1 MTGAEEPL
9 TADRQSIVTS
19 WVFKPFGVRSRR
31 ALLHTTKHQRQ
42 IIGLSVVPAT
52 IFCVVMYFL
61 LHAFQ
66 NEVAEAIYTASDVA
80 SIKFVSEWAF
90 ALLAIVLLYLGCGF
104 LWAYAV
110 SNNVV
115 GPFDRI
121 IRELDEVI
129 DGGARQPITVRQ
141 RDELAQQL
149 LKRVNVLVKNLPGP
163 DSQISAQRRSP
174 ASSATTF
181 PTASSD
187 GNPRST
193 YASV

>member
-1 MTGAEEPL
+1 MTGAGEPL
-9 TADRQSIVTS
+9 SADRRTI
-19 WVFKPFGVRSRR
+19 W
-31 ALLHTTKHQRQ
+31 HTTKHQRQ
-42 IIGLSVVPAT
+42 IIRLSVVPST

-61 LHAFQ
+61 LQSFQ
-66 NEVAEAIYTASDVA
+66 REVGEAIYSASDVA

-90 ALLAIVLLYLGCGF
+90 ALLSMVLLYLGCGF

-110 SNNVV
+110 SNDVV

-149 LKRVNVLVKNLPGP
+149 LKRVNVLVKNLPDP
-163 DSQISAQRRSP
+163 DSQLSA
-174 ASSATTF
+174 
-181 PTASSD
+181 
-187 GNPRST
+187 
-193 YASV
+193 

>member
-9 TADRQSIVTS
+9 SADRRSIVTS
-19 WVFKPFGVRSRR
+19 WFLNPFGVRSCRVF
-31 ALLHTTKHQRQ
+31 LHMTKLQRQ
-42 IIGLSVVPAT
+42 IIRLSVVPST

-61 LHAFQ
+61 LQSFQ
-66 NEVAEAIYTASDVA
+66 REVGEAIYSASDVA

-90 ALLAIVLLYLGCGF
+90 ALLSILLLYLGCGF

-110 SNNVV
+110 SNEVV

-149 LKRVNVLVKNLPGP
+149 LKRVNVLVKNLPDP
-163 DSQISAQRRSP
+163 DSQLSA
-174 ASSATTF
+174 
-181 PTASSD
+181 
-187 GNPRST
+187 
-193 YASV
+193 

>member
-1 MTGAEEPL
+1 MTGAGEPL
-9 TADRQSIVTS
+9 GADRRSIVTS
-19 WVFKPFGVRSRR
+19 WVLKPFGVRSRR

-42 IIGLSVVPAT
+42 IIRLSVVPST

-66 NEVAEAIYTASDVA
+66 NEVGEAIYTASDVA

-90 ALLAIVLLYLGCGF
+90 ALLSMVLLYLGCGF

-110 SNNVV
+110 STDVV

-141 RDELAQQL
+141 RDEFAQEL
-149 LKRVNVLVKNLPGP
+149 LKRVNVLVKNLPDP
-163 DSQISAQRRSP
+163 DSHLSA
-174 ASSATTF
+174 
-181 PTASSD
+181 
-187 GNPRST
+187 
-193 YASV
+193 

>member
-1 MTGAEEPL
+1 MTGAGEPL
-9 TADRQSIVTS
+9 TADRRSLATS
-19 WVFKPFGVRSRR
+19 WFHNPFGMRLRR
-31 ALLHTTKHQRQ
+31 VFLHTTKHQRQ
-42 IIGLSVVPAT
+42 IIRLSVVPST

-66 NEVAEAIYTASDVA
+66 NDMGEAIYAASDVA

-90 ALLAIVLLYLGCGF
+90 ALLSILLLYLGCGF

-110 SNNVV
+110 SSDVV

-129 DGGARQPITVRQ
+129 DRGARQPITVRQ
-141 RDELAQQL
+141 RDELAEQL

-163 DSQISAQRRSP
+163 DSQLSA
-174 ASSATTF
+174 
-181 PTASSD
+181 
-187 GNPRST
+187 
-193 YASV
+193 

>member
-1 MTGAEEPL
+1 MTGAGEPL
-9 TADRQSIVTS
+9 TADRRSIVMS
-19 WVFKPFGVRSRR
+19 WFLNPFGVRSCR

-42 IIGLSVVPAT
+42 IIRLSVVPLT

-61 LHAFQ
+61 LHYFLLHAFQ
-66 NEVAEAIYTASDVA
+66 NDLGEAIYTASDVV

-90 ALLAIVLLYLGCGF
+90 ALLSILLLYLGCGF

-110 SNNVV
+110 SNDVV

-129 DGGARQPITVRQ
+129 EGGARQPITVRQ
-141 RDELAQQL
+141 RVELAQQL

-163 DSQISAQRRSP
+163 DSQLSE
-174 ASSATTF
+174 
-181 PTASSD
+181 
-187 GNPRST
+187 
-193 YASV
+193 

>member
-1 MTGAEEPL
+1 MTGAGAPL
-9 TADRQSIVTS
+9 SAARRSIVTS
-19 WVFKPFGVRSRR
+19 WVLKPFGVRSRR
-31 ALLHTTKHQRQ
+31 AFLHTTKHQRQ

-61 LHAFQ
+61 LQAFQ
-66 NEVAEAIYTASDVA
+66 REVAEAIYTASDVA

-90 ALLAIVLLYLGCGF
+90 ALLSILLLYLGCGF

-121 IRELDEVI
+121 IHELDNVI
-129 DGGARQPITVRQ
+129 DEGARHPITVRP

-149 LKRVNVLVKNLPGP
+149 LKRVNVLVKNLPDP
-163 DSQISAQRRSP
+163 DSHLSA
-174 ASSATTF
+174 
-181 PTASSD
+181 
-187 GNPRST
+187 
-193 YASV
+193 

>member
-1 MTGAEEPL
+1 MTGAGEPL
-9 TADRQSIVTS
+9 TAYRRNIVAS
-19 WVFKPFGVRSRR
+19 WLLNPFGVRSCR
-31 ALLHTTKHQRQ
+31 AFLHMNKHQRQ
-42 IIGLSVVPAT
+42 IIRLSVVPST

-66 NEVAEAIYTASDVA
+66 GEVSEAIYTASDVA

-90 ALLAIVLLYLGCGF
+90 ALLSILLLYLGCGF

-110 SNNVV
+110 SSDVV

-129 DGGARQPITVRQ
+129 DSGARQPITVRQ

-163 DSQISAQRRSP
+163 DSQLSA
-174 ASSATTF
+174 
-181 PTASSD
+181 
-187 GNPRST
+187 
-193 YASV
+193 

>member
-1 MTGAEEPL
+1 MTGAGEPL
-9 TADRQSIVTS
+9 GADQRSIVTS
-19 WVFKPFGVRSRR
+19 WVLKPFGVRSRR

-42 IIGLSVVPAT
+42 IIRLSLVPST

-66 NEVAEAIYTASDVA
+66 NDLGEAIYTASDVA

-90 ALLAIVLLYLGCGF
+90 ALLSILLLYLGCGF

-110 SNNVV
+110 SNTVV

-121 IRELDEVI
+121 IRQLDEII
-129 DGGARQPITVRQ
+129 DGARQPVTVRD

-149 LKRVNVLVKNLPGP
+149 LKRVNVLVKNLPAP
-163 DSQISAQRRSP
+163 DSHL
-174 ASSATTF
+174 
-181 PTASSD
+181 
-187 GNPRST
+187 ST
-193 YASV
+193 

>member
-1 MTGAEEPL
+1 MTGAGEPL
-9 TADRQSIVTS
+9 SADRRSVVMS
-19 WVFKPFGVRSRR
+19 WVLKPFGERSRR
-31 ALLHTTKHQRQ
+31 AFLHTTKHQRQ
-42 IIGLSVVPAT
+42 IIRLSVVPST
-52 IFCVVMYFL
+52 IVCVVMYFL

-66 NEVAEAIYTASDVA
+66 NDLGEAIYTTSDVA

-90 ALLAIVLLYLGCGF
+90 ALLSILLLYLGCGF

-110 SNNVV
+110 SNDVV

-163 DSQISAQRRSP
+163 DSQLSA
-174 ASSATTF
+174 
-181 PTASSD
+181 
-187 GNPRST
+187 
-193 YASV
+193 

>member
-1 MTGAEEPL
+1 MTGAGEPL
-9 TADRQSIVTS
+9 SADRRSIVMS
-19 WVFKPFGVRSRR
+19 WFLNPFGVRSCR

-42 IIGLSVVPAT
+42 IIRLSVVPST

-66 NEVAEAIYTASDVA
+66 NDLGEAIYTASDVA

-90 ALLAIVLLYLGCGF
+90 ALLSILLLYLGCGF

-110 SNNVV
+110 SNDVV

-129 DGGARQPITVRQ
+129 DGGARHTITVRQ

-163 DSQISAQRRSP
+163 DSQLSA
-174 ASSATTF
+174 
-181 PTASSD
+181 
-187 GNPRST
+187 
-193 YASV
+193 